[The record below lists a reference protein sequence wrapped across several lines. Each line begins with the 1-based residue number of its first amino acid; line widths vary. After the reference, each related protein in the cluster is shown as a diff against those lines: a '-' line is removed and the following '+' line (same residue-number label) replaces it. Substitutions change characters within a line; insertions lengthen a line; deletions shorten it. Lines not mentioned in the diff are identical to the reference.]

1 MIAVVALAAVAIA
14 QRQSD
19 ASLPRGVVMAVGA
32 VIAAAGLATVASNDV
47 VLSLLGDTTRMEG
60 CATAVLLS
68 GALVVGAAAGV
79 AGWRTITH
87 AFLAG
92 AAVVTAVGLGQMV
105 GVGAH
110 TGRPTATLGNAAFLG
125 AFLCLVIPVAIGRAA
140 GDRAARRW
148 AVPLVIAS
156 GVLLVGT
163 ESRGAW
169 LGVLVGAGVA
179 LWPWVPGRRR
189 LLLGAGFAV
198 VATLALAFAPT
209 HGDAGSPDTAR
220 GRLDSW
226 AISARAIADRP
237 VLGWGPD
244 QMRVAFGRN
253 LDEAFVR
260 NYGLRQIPDRA
271 HNRFLDVAAS
281 GGVLGLGADVALMV
295 IAGIAITRAARS
307 IDDTA
312 ERICVTGIGAGLVAW
327 LVQGQFLFD
336 TFDLGVLAWL
346 LAGSLLAAAPAA
358 RSIRVRDLAGWLV
371 VPVAGVAWIGAL
383 NVVADRQVQSA
394 SGRPPAVAAARLA
407 DAMRTRPRAL
417 DAYLLAAAVARSSH
431 DPVLLGAVH
440 ERLRDWRDDDVA
452 LADAQVL
459 EVLGTVTRDQS
470 RLDEAGRTLRRLL
483 ALRPHDARVLDALAR
498 VRRAKLSP

>member
-19 ASLPRGVVMAVGA
+19 AGLPRGVVMAVGA
-32 VIAAAGLATVASNDV
+32 VIVAAGLATVASNDV

-60 CATAVLLS
+60 FATAVLLS

-79 AGWRTITH
+79 AGWRTITN
-87 AFLAG
+87 ALLVG
-92 AAVVTAVGLGQMV
+92 AALVTAVGLAQMI
-105 GVGAH
+105 GVGSH
-110 TGRPTATLGNAAFLG
+110 TGRPTSTLGNAAFLG
-125 AFLCLVIPVAIGRAA
+125 AFLCLVIPVAVGRAA

-148 AVPLVIAS
+148 AMPLVVAS

-169 LGVLVGAGVA
+169 VGALVGAFIA
-179 LWPWVPGRRR
+179 LWSWVQGRRR
-189 LLLGAGFAV
+189 IFLGAAFVTVGA
-198 VATLALAFAPT
+198 LALAFAPS
-209 HGDAGSPDTAR
+209 HGDAGAPDTAH

-237 VLGWGPD
+237 LLGWGPD
-244 QMRVAFGRN
+244 QMRVAFGRK

-281 GGVLGLGADVALMV
+281 SGALGLGADLALIL
-295 IAGIAITRAARS
+295 IAGIAITRATRS
-307 IDDTA
+307 IDDAA

-336 TFDLGVLAWL
+336 TFDLGALAWL

-358 RSIRVRDLAGWLV
+358 RSVRVRDLARWLV

-383 NVVADRQVQSA
+383 NLVADRQVQSA
-394 SGRPPAVAAARLA
+394 SGRRPAAAAARLV
-407 DAMRTRPRAL
+407 DAMQTRPRAL
-417 DAYLLAAAVARSSH
+417 DAHLLAAAVARSSR
-431 DPVLLGAVH
+431 DPVLLAAVH
-440 ERLRDWRDDDVA
+440 ERLQDWADDDVA
-452 LADAQVL
+452 LSDAQVL
-459 EVLGTVTRDQS
+459 EALGTLTRDQG
-470 RLDEAGRTLRRLL
+470 RLDEAGRILRRLVG
-483 ALRPHDARVLDALAR
+483 LRPHDARVRDALAR
-498 VRRAKLSP
+498 VERVKLSP